1 MLNFLA
7 CVLDQDITITFYA
20 PEKYASCTHGLPK
33 DGKSGSF
40 HQQVD
45 SIHLLKLPN

>member
-7 CVLDQDITITFYA
+7 RVLDQDITITFYA
-20 PEKYASCTHGLPK
+20 PEKYASYPHGLPK

-40 HQQVD
+40 HQHVD
-45 SIHLLKLPN
+45 SIHLPKLPN